1 LWTLVKPR
9 LDLAANRPR
18 TARADLLDLDGM
30 SLRPTPDMER
40 PQHGARES
48 VVTPERRAQ
57 DVPMTEITHRMVDST
72 SGLRMHVAEAGSG
85 PLVLLLHGF
94 PECWYSW
101 RHQLVALAEA
111 GFHAVAP
118 DQRGYGRTGGPEAVE
133 EYSIL
138 HLVGDVVGLID
149 GLGERQAVVVGHDW
163 GAPVAWQTAQLR
175 PDLVRG
181 VVAMS
186 VPHRPRGSRPPVGAL
201 RELLGDGFYMVYFQQ
216 PKVPEAELERDPP
229 ATFRRVLSAASG
241 AASPTV
247 PIVPPGGG
255 FLDVCPEPE
264 RLPGWLTEADIATY
278 AAEFEQ
284 TGFSGPLNWYRNLDR
299 NWELTAAWHRAPVRP
314 PALYIAGDRD
324 PVVAGPGAQ
333 RAIAAMATFVPD
345 LRDTL
350 WLPGCGHWTQ
360 QERSQQVNDAMLAF
374 LRAP

>member
-1 LWTLVKPR
+1 
-9 LDLAANRPR
+9 
-18 TARADLLDLDGM
+18 
-30 SLRPTPDMER
+30 
-40 PQHGARES
+40 
-48 VVTPERRAQ
+48 
-57 DVPMTEITHRMVDST
+57 
-72 SGLRMHVAEAGSG
+72 
-85 PLVLLLHGF
+85 
-94 PECWYSW
+94 
-101 RHQLVALAEA
+101 
-111 GFHAVAP
+111 
-118 DQRGYGRTGGPEAVE
+118 
-133 EYSIL
+133 
-138 HLVGDVVGLID
+138 
-149 GLGERQAVVVGHDW
+149 
-163 GAPVAWQTAQLR
+163 
-175 PDLVRG
+175 
-181 VVAMS
+181 

-216 PKVPEAELERDPP
+216 PKVPEAELERDLP

-241 AASPTV
+241 EASPTV

-264 RLPGWLTEADIATY
+264 RLPSWLTEADIATY

-314 PALYIAGDRD
+314 PALYIAGYRD
-324 PVVAGPGAQ
+324 PVVAGPGAH

-374 LRAP
+374 LRAL